1 MFRKP
6 SLFQFSG
13 KGASNLVCP
22 KDRVIITVHHRN
34 SNLLRYAPENKSSPR
49 VVTGKWLLK
58 IEKLTT
64 MLNNKSWTI
73 PQIKNHKM
81 CHGLTNRTTDTTHK
95 SRTHVFK
102 VLGIANTTVCGENY
116 ESSS

>member
-1 MFRKP
+1 
-6 SLFQFSG
+6 
-13 KGASNLVCP
+13 
-22 KDRVIITVHHRN
+22 VISTGHHTN

-64 MLNNKSWTI
+64 RLNNKTQTN

-81 CHGLTNRTTDTTHK
+81 CHDITLIRPQIQHRSPEHMYLKFLVSPLPQSVEKIVNLLLR
-95 SRTHVFK
+95 FK
-102 VLGIANTTVCGENY
+102 RVYKPRNITVLFSQCG
-116 ESSS
+116 S